1 MFKKSINNIIIIFA
15 VLISIPAII
24 FSVDEISSLN
34 QTESVIDKVYNE
46 QLNTILAT
54 VDQYTYD
61 VINGW
66 TRKINLLIV
75 NYKNKSDGKFNS
87 NVDEFLSLNPTI
99 RAVIFSD
106 LNNTGTADVYS
117 LEEDSLT
124 SYIKFTW
131 NDIIKSNIGKIKKI
145 LSLNQD
151 SIRRIE
157 ACLVGKNDSEEIF
170 FFPLDYTNNQSDFC
184 GLLVNPS
191 VFIKKNLAPEIKK
204 LSHGEF
210 TVSVTNAKT
219 HREVILSSGQKLGSI
234 QQQKRLMLLPN
245 YAAAIFLKGK
255 TIAQLVKERANRN
268 LLTIF
273 VIDIVLFVGIWFMLK
288 NLRKE
293 IELTKIKSDFIS
305 NVSHELRT
313 PLALISLFSETLAEN
328 RIASTEKKNE
338 YYKIIYQESS
348 RLSRI
353 VDKILSFYKIEGK
366 KKTYNFNNVDLNS
379 VIENVLETYN
389 YHLSNSGFKYKF
401 EKDPHIPLIN
411 GDEEAIAEAVINLID
426 NAMKYSTDIKEIEI
440 STSLKDSFA
449 MVKIKDY
456 GIGIPLDKQKKIFE
470 KFYRAQDKNTPA
482 AKGAGLG
489 LAIVKNIID
498 EHKGS
503 ITIESSEGQGSCFTL
518 KFPVIPEFNKRGNT
532 RRNIKPD

>member
-1 MFKKSINNIIIIFA
+1 MYKKSINNIIIIFA

-34 QTESVIDKVYNE
+34 ETEKVIDKVYNE
-46 QLNTILAT
+46 QLSTILT
-54 VDQYTYD
+54 SVDQYSYD

-66 TRKINLLIV
+66 TRKINLLVV
-75 NYKNKSDGKFNS
+75 NYKDKNDREFSG
-87 NVDEFLSLNPTI
+87 NVKEFLSLNPAI

-106 LNNTGTADVYS
+106 LNNVSSTEFYS
-117 LEEDSLT
+117 HYEDSLT
-124 SYIKFTW
+124 SYTRTNW

-157 ACLVGKNDSEEIF
+157 VCLVGKNNREEIF
-170 FFPLDYTNNQSDFC
+170 FFPLDYTNNPSDFC
-184 GLLVNPS
+184 GFLVNPS

-210 TVSVTNAKT
+210 TVSITNAKT
-219 HREVILSSGQKLGSI
+219 HKEVILSNGQKLGNI

-273 VIDIVLFVGIWFMLK
+273 VIDIALFIGIWFMLK

-313 PLALISLFSETLAEN
+313 PLSLISLFSETLAAN
-328 RIASTEKKNE
+328 RIASPEKKNE

-366 KKTYNFNNVDLNS
+366 KKTYNFQNVDLNS
-379 VIENVLETYN
+379 IIENILEKYN
-389 YHLSNSGFKYKF
+389 YHLSNSGFKYNFDKS
-401 EKDPHIPLIN
+401 PNIPLIK

-426 NAMKYSTDIKEIEI
+426 NAMKYSPDRKEIEI
-440 STSLKDSFA
+440 TTCLKDNFA
-449 MVKIKDY
+449 IVKIKDY
-456 GIGIPLDKQKKIFE
+456 GIGIPIDKQKKIFE
-470 KFYRAQDKNTPA
+470 KFYRAQDKNTPD

-489 LAIVKNIID
+489 LTIVKNIID
-498 EHKGS
+498 EHKGD
-503 ITIESSEGQGSCFTL
+503 IIIESSEGQGSSFIL
-518 KFPVIPEFNKRGNT
+518 KFPVS
-532 RRNIKPD
+532 